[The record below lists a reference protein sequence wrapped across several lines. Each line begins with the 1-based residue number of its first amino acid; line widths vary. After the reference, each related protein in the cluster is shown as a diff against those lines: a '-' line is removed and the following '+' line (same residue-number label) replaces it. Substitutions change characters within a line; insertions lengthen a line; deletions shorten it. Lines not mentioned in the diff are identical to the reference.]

1 MSRLLTRREFP
12 PLLLAIL
19 LIAYALRVFS
29 LGDFALSWDE
39 GYSTWIMR
47 LPLATLLETTAR
59 DVHPP
64 VYYLLLRG
72 FTLAAGEG
80 EFIGRYL
87 SVLLG
92 LITVALVY
100 RLGHTVGG
108 RWTGVAAAA
117 LTAIARANLT
127 IAQDMRMHMLAMLFV
142 TLLLWAALMVMRQ
155 PNRTRWIVLYAL
167 AALGTLFTFYLAGM
181 SLIVTNAAFAVWWW
195 RCGRPSRPLIRWIA
209 AHALIVG
216 LFLPWGLYTYSQLLR
231 GPSPEGMLSP
241 LIYVQFY
248 LVTLTMGFP
257 TFDTAYVPFYLA
269 VLIAVAAGV
278 IVLLRTAR
286 RRVELSAPLALLLAG
301 VIVPLAVV
309 LVATIPFHS
318 LARPVAARYFL
329 SLSGAFYVLAA
340 WAVVTL
346 AQRRRWAGALAAV
359 TVFGVALYGLL
370 PEFERDV
377 RRDIFVSVADTLTA
391 HRQPEDALVL
401 NNDRTWPQL
410 AARYTDSRFDI
421 PFANPIS
428 DAVAEELLADLW
440 ADSEAVWLITTPE
453 SLVTDPQQ
461 SFARWLD
468 TRAVDSRA
476 WTFNEYQL
484 AVYARTE
491 SRAATLDALAD
502 GFALP
507 PAGVTRPPLDGLAAV
522 HLPLTRYQ
530 AGDAVHVALYWET
543 PPASPWQATL
553 TGGTAPQSL
562 TFDAPAPAPDG
573 LTRQVIRVPLTLDM
587 PTGAYTLTVDG
598 VPLAAFTLALNPLDG
613 RSNPA
618 STGQPLDWMF
628 GDSIHLLGYELSSA
642 RVRPGEHLTVVLFWR
657 ADAPIDQRYKIN
669 TFVLGDFNPARGNP
683 LWGGQDS
690 EPFNWEIPTTAW
702 PVGEVLI
709 DSYTFRV
716 DENAPDG
723 TYQIGVVMYGLIGGE
738 RLPITAADG
747 TALGDLGTVT
757 TLEIR
762 R

>member
-1 MSRLLTRREFP
+1 MSRLLSRREFP
-12 PLLLAIL
+12 LLLLVIL
-19 LIAYALRVFS
+19 LIAYGLRVFS

-80 EFIGRYL
+80 EFVGRYL

-108 RWTGVAAAA
+108 RWTGLVAAA

-155 PNRTRWIVLYAL
+155 PARRRWIVLYAL

-181 SLIVTNAAFAVWWW
+181 SLIVTSAAFAVWWW
-195 RCGRPSRPLIRWIA
+195 RHGRPLRPLIRWIA

-278 IVLLRTAR
+278 IVLLRAAR

-346 AQRRRWAGALAAV
+346 
-359 TVFGVALYGLL
+359 
-370 PEFERDV
+370 
-377 RRDIFVSVADTLTA
+377 
-391 HRQPEDALVL
+391 
-401 NNDRTWPQL
+401 
-410 AARYTDSRFDI
+410 
-421 PFANPIS
+421 
-428 DAVAEELLADLW
+428 
-440 ADSEAVWLITTPE
+440 
-453 SLVTDPQQ
+453 
-461 SFARWLD
+461 
-468 TRAVDSRA
+468 
-476 WTFNEYQL
+476 
-484 AVYARTE
+484 
-491 SRAATLDALAD
+491 
-502 GFALP
+502 
-507 PAGVTRPPLDGLAAV
+507 
-522 HLPLTRYQ
+522 
-530 AGDAVHVALYWET
+530 
-543 PPASPWQATL
+543 
-553 TGGTAPQSL
+553 
-562 TFDAPAPAPDG
+562 
-573 LTRQVIRVPLTLDM
+573 
-587 PTGAYTLTVDG
+587 
-598 VPLAAFTLALNPLDG
+598 
-613 RSNPA
+613 
-618 STGQPLDWMF
+618 
-628 GDSIHLLGYELSSA
+628 
-642 RVRPGEHLTVVLFWR
+642 
-657 ADAPIDQRYKIN
+657 
-669 TFVLGDFNPARGNP
+669 
-683 LWGGQDS
+683 
-690 EPFNWEIPTTAW
+690 
-702 PVGEVLI
+702 
-709 DSYTFRV
+709 
-716 DENAPDG
+716 
-723 TYQIGVVMYGLIGGE
+723 
-738 RLPITAADG
+738 
-747 TALGDLGTVT
+747 
-757 TLEIR
+757 
-762 R
+762 